1 MAQRFV
7 RAESF
12 ARVKGRQDKRHAMA
26 VVVGMEGL
34 PMPIH
39 AEFDVA
45 NIDRPEVRSLIER
58 MNTTLRESGAVRRNI
73 ILAALAEL
81 SARYLDAASAPAPA
95 TTLKRRREVS

>member
-7 RAESF
+7 SAESF

-26 VVVGMEGL
+26 VVVGMEGRL
-34 PMPIH
+34 APIH

-45 NIDRPEVRSLIER
+45 DIDRPEVRSLIER
-58 MNTTLRESGAVRRNI
+58 MDASLRESGEARRNI

-81 SARYLDAASAPAPA
+81 SARFWRPLVLRNHRPP
-95 TTLKRRREVS
+95 